1 MKLALVAS
9 IVVATITA
17 IFAGQNAQ
25 QTQVTFFGWYFEA
38 PLVTV
43 LLITFTAGAVAAF
56 LATLPTS
63 LRRGLE
69 IRRLRAQLPP
79 PAQKETA
86 PLAPAPGGSEPPP
99 SP

>member
-56 LATLPTS
+56 LATLPAS
-63 LRRGLE
+63 LRKTLE
-69 IRRLRAQLPP
+69 IRRLRDRP
-79 PAQKETA
+79 PATPRPEAPSSLRETD
-86 PLAPAPGGSEPPP
+86 PSEKL
-99 SP
+99 